1 MSSGESESDID
12 VAETRA
18 LVKNANRKK
27 RKAGGFQAM
36 GLSNQLFKSI
46 ARKGYKMPTPIQRK
60 VIPVI
65 LSGRDLVAMS
75 RTGSGKTAAF
85 LIPILERL
93 NLHQDTGAR
102 ALLLSPT
109 RELAM
114 QTLAFTRELG
124 KFTNLVT
131 AVIVGGDKIIA
142 TPGRLL
148 HIVMEM
154 NIQLKSIDYVV
165 FDEGDRLF
173 EMGFADQLTEILH
186 RLPSKRQTLIFSAT
200 LPGALLEFARAGLSD
215 PALVRLDVD
224 AKLSSLLQMA
234 FISCLPF
241 EKEALLIHMLNTV
254 IRATERVVI
263 FLATKHHVDFL
274 EAVRCSTV
282 SFLHLFANFPAG
294 PRVVFPCWSCAVVHS
309 GLDPVARTMAVK
321 NFKAKRVRCL
331 LVTDLAARGIDI
343 PLLDNVINFH
353 FPGQPK
359 LFIHRVGRV
368 ARAGRAGMAI
378 SFVDSDEL
386 PYLVDLFVFLG
397 RRVITRLPVDKHQQ
411 PAAANGCPTAWTNEL
426 LGTFPRDALR
436 TCQESIAKRIAD
448 NATLASAAP
457 VCKRALSKYVQTRP
471 RASAESVRR
480 AKEIRSE
487 IASLPVHPI
496 FSDETDTVD
505 TQKESIL
512 QMLRNRRLPTIFEA
526 LGKHANPEAFQMIMR
541 KRKLHDPI
549 ISRAQEMQSKRAK
562 QAEDHS
568 EEIIAPAKDST
579 FFVPSAREDEVSER
593 GLSTRTQ
600 DAVGGSFVLSAEAAS
615 FDVQGDE
622 VGISHGRPAGFR
634 KTLQVWDRKHKR
646 FVNSDVAAGKANVAR
661 IKTESG
667 VYIPASYKT
676 DKYETWLKRSK
687 VYLEPN
693 QEQEAGAPRVEE
705 SRKNVAC
712 GTVAARN
719 AHSKEPKTP
728 FTSLF
733 NAKYGSVVEFMDVEE
748 ETDKSHLRGKRRF
761 KTPAKKE
768 KQTGSEGA
776 EGTSGGLKV
785 VGTLSRSHTQHLFFS
800 FERTAVS
807 STLLPPFYP
816 LVARNAHKRMEQAAR
831 EANKNIRQA
840 KGSRTFG
847 QTRKP
852 EQILKQRRK
861 REKQNN
867 FARKNKGKK
876 GGGSGGVFA
885 GRKGGGGK
893 PSKRGKSKHH

>member
-1 MSSGESESDID
+1 MSSGESDSDIGI
-12 VAETRA
+12 AETRE
-18 LVKNANRKK
+18 LVKNVNRKK

-36 GLSNQLFKSI
+36 GLSNQLFKGI

-124 KFTNLVT
+124 KFTNLVA
-131 AVIVGGDKIIA
+131 AVIVGGDKMDDQFMAIHQNPDIIIA

-254 IRATERVVI
+254 IPPAERVVI

-274 EAVRCSTV
+274 EALLSE
-282 SFLHLFANFPAG
+282 FNI
-294 PRVVFPCWSCAVVHS
+294 SCTVVHS
-309 GLDPVARTMAVK
+309 GLDPVARTLAVR
-321 NFKAKRVRCL
+321 NFKAKKVRCL

-368 ARAGRAGMAI
+368 ARAGRAGLAI

-386 PYLVDLFVFLG
+386 PYLVDLCVFLG
-397 RRVITRLPVDKHQQ
+397 RQVQTHLPVDKQQ
-411 PAAANGCPTAWTNEL
+411 PPAPGCPAIWSNEL

-436 TCQESIAKRIAD
+436 TCQETIAKRIAE
-448 NATLASAAP
+448 NTILASAAP
-457 VCKRALSKYVQTRP
+457 VCKRALNKYVQTRP

-480 AKEIRSE
+480 AKEIRSA
-487 IASLPVHPI
+487 ISSLPIHPI
-496 FSDETDTVD
+496 FSDVADRVD
-505 TQKESIL
+505 TEKESIL

-549 ISRAQEMQSKRAK
+549 ISRAQEMQAKREK
-562 QAEDHS
+562 QAADHN
-568 EEIIAPAKDST
+568 EETIAPAKGST
-579 FFVPSAREDEVSER
+579 FFVPSVREDEASER

-600 DAVGGSFVLSAEAAS
+600 DGIGGSFVLSAEAAS

-622 VGISHGRPAGFR
+622 VGISHGRPTGFR
-634 KTLQVWDRKHKR
+634 KTLQVWDRKRKR

-693 QEQEAGAPRVEE
+693 QEQGGDTANVGESQKHASGGGAAH
-705 SRKNVAC
+705 N
-712 GTVAARN
+712 AR
-719 AHSKEPKTP
+719 SKDPKTP

-733 NAKYGSVVEFMDVEE
+733 NAKYGSVVEFMDIEE
-748 ETDKSHLRGKRRF
+748 DTEKSRPRGKQGFR
-761 KTPAKKE
+761 KAAKE
-768 KQTGSEGA
+768 GKQPGSEGA
-776 EGTSGGLKV
+776 ESTSGGLKV
-785 VGTLSRSHTQHLFFS
+785 VGTLSRFA
-800 FERTAVS
+800 RT
-807 STLLPPFYP
+807 
-816 LVARNAHKRMEQAAR
+816 AHKRMEQAAR

-847 QTRKP
+847 QMRKP

-861 REKQNN
+861 REKQQR
-867 FARKNKGKK
+867 FASKNKAKK
-876 GGGSGGVFA
+876 GGGGGGA
-885 GRKGGGGK
+885 RGRRGGGGGK
-893 PSKRGKSKHH
+893 ATKRGKSKRS